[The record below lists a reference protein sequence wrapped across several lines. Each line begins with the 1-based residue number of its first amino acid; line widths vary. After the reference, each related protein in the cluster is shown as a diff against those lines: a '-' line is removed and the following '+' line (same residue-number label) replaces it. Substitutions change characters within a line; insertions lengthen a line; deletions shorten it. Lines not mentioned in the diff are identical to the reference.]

1 MSEPHHVYLI
11 PGLFG
16 FDAIGAITYFHHVR
30 ELLTERF
37 HAAGLR
43 VQIHDVGT
51 YPTASIRTRA
61 AIVYESIRATSD
73 NGPIHL
79 IGHSTG
85 GLDARLFVT
94 PNAALKID
102 AVALESLSSRVK
114 SVVTVATPNHGAP
127 VAAFFSSAMGAQLL
141 RLISLTTIYTMEYG
155 KLPVSVAIEA
165 GRVITRLD
173 DFFGLRS
180 SILDQF
186 YEQVFDRFDKD
197 RQDKVKRYVESIS
210 GDTAALGQLTPGG
223 IDLLNAATEDRPG
236 VRYGC
241 VVMKARTPGAG
252 TLRAIGFDP
261 YRLASHAVY
270 RFLRWAGTDANAQYP
285 TPNPQQARVLVDRYG
300 EVPGPLD
307 TDGVVPTLSQ
317 LWGELISADV
327 GDHLDVCGHF
337 NDLQHDPPHYDWIAT
352 GSNFKRPQIEA
363 LWGSVS
369 DFILQPHVD
378 LARGA
383 SVPGRQPDPGTR

>member
-1 MSEPHHVYLI
+1 
-11 PGLFG
+11 
-16 FDAIGAITYFHHVR
+16 
-30 ELLTERF
+30 
-37 HAAGLR
+37 
-43 VQIHDVGT
+43 
-51 YPTASIRTRA
+51 
-61 AIVYESIRATSD
+61 IRATSES
-73 NGPIHL
+73 GPIHL

-102 AVALESLSSRVK
+102 AEALEALSSRVQ

-173 DFFGLRS
+173 DYFGLES

-197 RQDKVKRYVESIS
+197 RQAKVKRYVESIS

-241 VVMKARTPGAG
+241 VVMKARTPGWQ

-261 YRLASHAVY
+261 YRLASHSVY
-270 RFLRWAGTDANAQYP
+270 RFLRWAGTDENAQYP
-285 TPNPQQARVLVDRYG
+285 TPTPQQARLLVDQYE

-317 LWGELISADV
+317 LWGELVYAAV

-337 NDLQHDPPHYDWIAT
+337 NDLAHDPPHYDWIAT
-352 GSNFKRPQIEA
+352 GSDFKRPEFES

-369 DFILQPHVD
+369 EFILHPHVTSA
-378 LARGA
+378 LAEEHPMTGNSGA
-383 SVPGRQPDPGTR
+383 